1 MFLNIITPCC
11 RPENLHTI
19 SKSINIPQTNYR
31 WLVVFDMDN
40 FPSNELIPDNC
51 EIYLHR
57 DVNSVAGHS
66 QRNSVLNIISS
77 GHVYM
82 NDDDT
87 IIHLSLWD
95 EIKNLNHDFISFSQE
110 DKNGALRLNG
120 NVIKP
125 GYIDSHN
132 FIVSRDLIENDTWIP
147 NLYEADGYFAEKMF
161 TKTNNNPTFTSTFI
175 PKILSTYNSLR

>member
-87 IIHLSLWD
+87 IIHSSLWD
-95 EIKNLNHDFISFSQE
+95 EIKKQKGIRGNKKITSELIQIGAMVVRYLDNLCD
-110 DKNGALRLNG
+110 
-120 NVIKP
+120 
-125 GYIDSHN
+125 
-132 FIVSRDLIENDTWIP
+132 
-147 NLYEADGYFAEKMF
+147 
-161 TKTNNNPTFTSTFI
+161 
-175 PKILSTYNSLR
+175 